1 MKKTRMKWE
10 FFLFSLQY
18 TECKILFLYIRCIF
32 QIFVS
37 FQAVIFLQTQIVKML
52 YKVHVDVL
60 HQNKSWNLMIMHRQP
75 EWNWK
80 FAHKKKTCF
89 CTLEN
94 SQHFMTRHMWECL
107 NIPVTGILH
116 VFSHLSAGR
125 CFYVPC
131 AYCLPAKRSAGGLGT
146 RMFNANQMLWIK
158 FREKEVDLE
167 LDSRKRYPNFSVF
180 VDLVWIVQSGGVR
193 SLFNIFISL
202 IN

>member
-1 MKKTRMKWE
+1 
-10 FFLFSLQY
+10 
-18 TECKILFLYIRCIF
+18 
-32 QIFVS
+32 
-37 FQAVIFLQTQIVKML
+37 
-52 YKVHVDVL
+52 
-60 HQNKSWNLMIMHRQP
+60 
-75 EWNWK
+75 
-80 FAHKKKTCF
+80 
-89 CTLEN
+89 
-94 SQHFMTRHMWECL
+94 MTRHMWERL

-158 FREKEVDLE
+158 FRENEVDLE

-193 SLFNIFISL
+193 SLLNIFISL
-202 IN
+202 IITNNIWRPEPGFSLYQSNMERRMNLEQKFIFQIDTLNSHDINERFSFN